1 MSNALQPRTGSPSG
15 STIAGWS
22 VVLVSGVLAIVSA
35 ILATTVESRI
45 LFSICAAVLIVGDV
59 LLVARWYRKN

>member
-35 ILATTVESRI
+35 ILASAVQTRV
-45 LFSICAAVLIVGDV
+45 LFIICAAVLIVGDII
-59 LLVARWYRKN
+59 LVARWYRKN